1 MSDSTSDNPEM
12 RQTEE
17 LQSTANQFIDYVLDS
32 CQAIGKTIL
41 RLFRGVGSLSVFI
54 GKAVMHSFLPPIYF
68 RLIGRQI
75 IDIGYYSLPV
85 VGMTALF
92 TGMVLALQSYTGF
105 TRFNAESAVAA
116 VVVLSITRELAPVL
130 AGLMVAGRI
139 GASIA
144 AEIGTMRVTEQIDAM
159 ECLSLNPF
167 RYLFMPRFVA
177 SLVMLPVLVI
187 FSSFVGIM
195 GALIVAAGF
204 FDLDSKIFFS
214 GVKLFFSLKDVFI
227 GMFKAFIFGGIIAT
241 IGCYYGYFTS
251 GGAVGVG
258 ESTKKSVV
266 ASSVLILIGC
276 YLVDGVFL

>member
-1 MSDSTSDNPEM
+1 MEQAQARPNAAGETT
-12 RQTEE
+12 R
-17 LQSTANQFIDYVLDS
+17 LD
-32 CQAIGKTIL
+32 QLAGWVGE
-41 RLFRGVGSLSVFI
+41 GVVSAFS
-54 GKAVMHSFLPPIYF
+54 
-68 RLIGRQI
+68 LIGNVI
-75 IDIGYYSLPV
+75 IFIWNMTVEIPKFFKDSRATVEQMAKIGITSLPLV
-85 VGMTALF
+85 FLTSIFTGAVTAYQAAYQFSDYIPLTYLGTAVGKSIMLSLGPVLTAL
-92 TGMVLALQSYTGF
+92 V
-105 TRFNAESAVAA
+105 
-116 VVVLSITRELAPVL
+116 
-130 AGLMVAGRI
+130 VAGRV
-139 GASIA
+139 GAAMA